1 VNASTGPVKLA
12 WMSAAKVGRG
22 LIVLGVSVGY
32 LTYLFRPFHS
42 AFWDTGMGDWM
53 DPYFINYLLEH
64 WYQSLTSLYDP
75 ASPPM
80 YFPVAHTLGY
90 SHALILYVPFFVPI
104 RLFVHPFPAYS
115 LALAAVMETGIVY
128 LYLLLRRRFHLS
140 FLESLLLTVFF
151 FTSPNVVNGGVSVW
165 SQRASVFLIPPILCL
180 GAMSYCTT
188 DRYLKIGGAA
198 LTGLLA
204 ALLFTHDFYTAL
216 FAAFFSV
223 LAIPAFA
230 RASLFTSLVGFWRSL
245 RRPERTVLAL
255 VVAAFAWTCFVVL
268 SGGVELHVGAVRIA
282 SHNWRR
288 PAWLAGLSLLV
299 FLALRRDH
307 WLRATPEWFDGW
319 LRAWAAGAAI
329 GAMVFLWIYLPTIRQ
344 NRRFPDADL
353 LNALTARDPWHAYSS
368 LGSFGLVSALC
379 IAAILPWSRAA
390 GRTRRAAAWS
400 IAISLVVL
408 LIPIRS
414 GGLSLWMMVFRWL
427 PGFSVIRDPTRII
440 YVYELAAVMAVA
452 WLLTRLP
459 GAAALRAGVVI
470 ALAALIATGHNRDI
484 FEGYRPRADFRRWV
498 EAPIAVDPACRSFFV
513 KGASSEYMSRSPHMW
528 TLYGI
533 DAMFVALRVSLPT
546 LNGYSAWTPVG
557 WNLLNP
563 HEADYPDRVRQ
574 WIDRHHLIGV
584 CAFDIDSRTMSP
596 VGQARPAD

>member
-12 WMSAAKVGRG
+12 RMSAKVGRG
-22 LIVLGVSVGY
+22 LVVLSVSVGY
-32 LTYLFRPFHS
+32 LIYLFRPFHS
-42 AFWDTGMGDWM
+42 TLWDTGMGDWM

-64 WYQSLTSLYDP
+64 WYQSLASFNDP

-90 SHALILYVPFFVPI
+90 SHALILYVPFYVAI

-115 LALAAVMETGIVY
+115 LALAAVMETGIVC
-128 LYLLLRRRFHLS
+128 LYLLVRRRFHLT

-188 DRYLKIGGAA
+188 DRYLRLGGAA

-230 RASLFTSLVGFWRSL
+230 RASFFTSLVAFWRSL
-245 RRPERTVLAL
+245 RTPERAVLAL
-255 VVAAFAWTCFVVL
+255 AVAAFAWTCFVVL
-268 SGGVELHVGAVRIA
+268 SGGVELHFGAVRIA

-299 FLALRRDH
+299 FLALSRDH
-307 WLRATPEWFDGW
+307 WLRAIPAWFDRW

-344 NRRFPDADL
+344 NRSFPDADL

-379 IAAILPWSRAA
+379 IAAILPWSRAT

-400 IAISLVVL
+400 IAVSLIVL

-414 GGLSLWMMVFRWL
+414 GSVSLWMMVFRWL

-459 GAAALRAGVVI
+459 RAAALRAGVVI

-498 EAPIAVDPACRSFFV
+498 EAPIAVDPACRSFFI
-513 KGASSEYMSRSPHMW
+513 KGASSEYMARSSHMW

-533 DAMFVALRVSLPT
+533 DAMFVSLRVSLPT

-574 WIDRHHLIGV
+574 WIDRHHLTGV

-596 VGQARPAD
+596 FGQARPAS

>member
-1 VNASTGPVKLA
+1 VNTSTGPVKLA
-12 WMSAAKVGRG
+12 RMSAKVGRG
-22 LIVLGVSVGY
+22 LVVLSVSVGY
-32 LTYLFRPFHS
+32 LIYLFRPFHS
-42 AFWDTGMGDWM
+42 TFWDTGMGDWM

-64 WYQSLTSLYDP
+64 WYQSLASFNDP

-90 SHALILYVPFFVPI
+90 SHALILYVPFYVAI

-115 LALAAVMETGIVY
+115 LALAAVMETGIVC
-128 LYLLLRRRFHLS
+128 LYLLVRRRFHLT

-188 DRYLKIGGAA
+188 DRYLKLGGAA

-230 RASLFTSLVGFWRSL
+230 RASLFTSLVAFWRSL
-245 RRPERTVLAL
+245 RTPERAVLAL
-255 VVAAFAWTCFVVL
+255 AVAAFAWTCFVVL
-268 SGGVELHVGAVRIA
+268 SGGVELHFGAVRIA

-299 FLALRRDH
+299 FLALSRDH
-307 WLRATPEWFDGW
+307 WLRAIPAWFDRW
-319 LRAWAAGAAI
+319 RRAWAAGAAI

-344 NRRFPDADL
+344 NRSFPDADL

-379 IAAILPWSRAA
+379 IAAILPWSRAT

-400 IAISLVVL
+400 IAVSLIVL

-414 GGLSLWMMVFRWL
+414 GSVSLWMMVFRWL

-459 GAAALRAGVVI
+459 RAAALRAGVVI

-498 EAPIAVDPACRSFFV
+498 EAPIAVDPACRSFFI
-513 KGASSEYMSRSPHMW
+513 KGASSEYMARSSHMW

-533 DAMFVALRVSLPT
+533 DAMFVSLRVSLPT

-574 WIDRHHLIGV
+574 WIDRHHLTGV

-596 VGQARPAD
+596 FGQARPAS

>member
-1 VNASTGPVKLA
+1 
-12 WMSAAKVGRG
+12 MSAAKVWRG
-22 LIVLGVSVGY
+22 LVVLGVSVGY

-64 WYQSLTSLYDP
+64 WYQSLASFNDP

-80 YFPVAHTLGY
+80 YFPVGHTLGY
-90 SHALILYVPFFVPI
+90 SHGLILYVPFYVAM
-104 RLFVHPFPAYS
+104 RLFAHPFPAYS
-115 LALAAVMETGIVY
+115 LALAAVMETGIVC

-151 FTSPNVVNGGVSVW
+151 FTSPNAVNGGVSVW

-180 GAMSYCTT
+180 GAMSYGTT
-188 DRYLKIGGAA
+188 DRYVKIGGAA

-216 FAAFFSV
+216 FAAFFAV
-223 LAIPAFA
+223 LAVPAFA
-230 RASLFTSLVGFWRSL
+230 RASPFTNLVAFWRSL
-245 RRPERTVLAL
+245 RRTERTALAL
-255 VVAAFAWTCFVVL
+255 VMAAFAWTCFVGM
-268 SGGVELHVGAVRIA
+268 SGGVELQVGAVRIR

-288 PAWLAGLSLLV
+288 PAWLAGLFLLV

-307 WLRATPEWFDGW
+307 WLRAIPAWFDRW
-319 LRAWAAGAAI
+319 LRAWAAGVAV
-329 GAMVFLWIYLPTIRQ
+329 GAMVFLWVYFPAIRQ
-344 NRRFPDADL
+344 NRSFPDEDL
-353 LNALTARDPWHAYSS
+353 LNVLTARDPWHAYSS
-368 LGSFGLVSALC
+368 LGSFGLVSALG
-379 IAAILPWSRAA
+379 IAAILPWSRAD
-390 GRTRRAAAWS
+390 GRTRRAAGWS
-400 IAISLVVL
+400 IAISLIVL

-414 GGLSLWMMVFRWL
+414 GGVSLWMIVFRWL

-459 GAAALRAGVVI
+459 RAAALRAGVAI
-470 ALAALIATGHNRDI
+470 ALAALIATGHNRDT

-498 EAPIAVDPACRSFFV
+498 EAPIAVDPACRSFFI
-513 KGASSEYMSRSPHMW
+513 KGASAEYMSRSSHMW

-533 DAMFVALRVSLPT
+533 DAMFVSLRVSLPT
-546 LNGYSAWTPVG
+546 LNGYSAWAPIG
-557 WNLLNP
+557 WDLFNP

-574 WIDRHHLIGV
+574 WIDRYHLTGV

-596 VGQARPAD
+596 FGQARPAD